1 VTGGFQAVTELA
13 GRAYLDWNATAPL
26 RTVARAAAIAALD
39 AGNPSS
45 VHAEGRAARAIVER
59 ARAEVAAA
67 VGATPRQIVFTSGAT
82 EANALALTPCLELR
96 DDRAPRDGLVVSAI
110 EHPAVLRGHRFAALP
125 VEVAAADRDG
135 VIQPAAV
142 AEALARLKARGA
154 VRPLVSVMAANNE
167 TGVIQPVEAIAALVH
182 GEGGLL
188 HIDAVQALARIPVDI
203 GALDADLMTVSSHKI
218 GGPKGAGAL
227 VLGSRVTHLAAPLI
241 AGGGQEQGARAGTEP
256 VPAIAG
262 FGAAAAEAARELP
275 QAADHMG
282 RLRSYLAEELRL
294 AAPAA
299 VELGAAARRLP
310 NTVAMALP
318 GLSAE
323 TAVIAFDLNGV
334 AISAGSACSSG
345 KVAASHVV
353 AAMGFPELAGSTL
366 RFSLGSTTTETDLD
380 RAIGVWRT
388 VVGALANRQGKAA

>member
-1 VTGGFQAVTELA
+1 VAELA
-13 GRAYLDWNATAPL
+13 GRAYLDWNATALL
-26 RTVARAAAIAALD
+26 RPAARAAMIAALD

-45 VHAEGRAARAIVER
+45 VHAEGRAARVIVER

-67 VGATPRQIVFTSGAT
+67 VGATPRQVVFTSGAT
-82 EANALALTPCLELR
+82 EANALALTPFLEAGP
-96 DDRAPRDGLVVSAI
+96 DRAPRDGLVVSAI
-110 EHPAVLRGHRFAALP
+110 EHPSVLRGHRFGALP
-125 VEVAAADRDG
+125 VEMAAADRDG

-142 AEALARLKARGA
+142 AEALARLEARGA
-154 VRPLVSVMAANNE
+154 ARPLVSVMAANNE
-167 TGVIQPVEAIAALVH
+167 TGTIQPVADIAALVH
-182 GEGGLL
+182 GRGGLL
-188 HIDAVQALARIPVDI
+188 HVDAVQALGRIAVDI
-203 GALDADLMTVSSHKI
+203 RALDADLMTVSSHKI

-227 VLGSRVTHLAAPLI
+227 VMGARAIHIAAPLI
-241 AGGGQEQGARAGTEP
+241 VGGGQEQGARAGTEA
-256 VPAIAG
+256 VAVLAG

-275 QAADHMG
+275 DAAERMG
-282 RLRSYLAEELRL
+282 RLRSYLAEHLM
-294 AAPAA
+294 AVAPTA
-299 VELGAAARRLP
+299 VELGASVPRLP
-310 NTVAMALP
+310 NTVAVAVP

-334 AISAGSACSSG
+334 AVSAGSACSSG

-366 RFSLGSTTTETDLD
+366 RFSLGSTTTEVDLD